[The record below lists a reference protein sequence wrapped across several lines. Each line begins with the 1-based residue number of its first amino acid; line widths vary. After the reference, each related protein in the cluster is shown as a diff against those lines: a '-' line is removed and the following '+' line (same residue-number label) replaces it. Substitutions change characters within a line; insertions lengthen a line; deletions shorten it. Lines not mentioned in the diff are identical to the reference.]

1 MSVVSRSQPRLA
13 RVPLTGDPLRELT
26 KQSSLGMRRQGGQ
39 IQFLLGI
46 SAALDGTLK
55 SKDTGSEKTNRKL

>member
-1 MSVVSRSQPRLA
+1 MSVVSRSQPWLA
-13 RVPLTGDPLRELT
+13 RVPPWGGPPERAYKT
-26 KQSSLGMRRQGGQ
+26 QSPLGMRRRGGQ

-55 SKDTGSEKTNRKL
+55 